1 MHRVLSVRMAKQCI
15 QIDAKGAGKKKKRL
29 GDGVVLQALLQV

>member
-29 GDGVVLQALLQV
+29 VLQALLQV